1 MDADKLAENTQNA
14 PKFFGQIC
22 LPKPKNLKK
31 APSGTSVRAVNYWKV
46 ARATINNI
54 GGYRHGFNL
63 KAFGSTA
70 TAGARKEYMEQAKN
84 GQSAP

>member
-1 MDADKLAENTQNA
+1 MICYVASRTFVATKLISTIPQLQHRKSIARSA
-14 PKFFGQIC
+14 
-22 LPKPKNLKK
+22 
-31 APSGTSVRAVNYWKV
+31 ANYWKV

-54 GGYRHGFNL
+54 GDYRHGFNL
-63 KAFGSTA
+63 KALGSAA